1 MMSKRSLTKSLTTPA
16 ARPDRIFGFQ
26 VSPLDAAA
34 IAERV
39 AAECRTPSQGVGL
52 VVTANIDHVHRL
64 RHDATFRAAYDGAEI
79 VTCDG
84 FPVYRY
90 ARLRGAA
97 APARVTG
104 CDIAALLMRPGALNP
119 AHRPFFVVDSAETV
133 HRVQRWAARE
143 GLPIATAVP
152 PFGFETNAAA
162 RARLAAEIAAH
173 GTTLLLMGV
182 GAPKSEVFVEQ
193 ERARLPPCWAVC
205 VGQAMRYEAGLS
217 TRAPRLMQRLDL
229 EWAWRLA
236 HEPRRLTGRYVS
248 AGFGFIGA
256 VFEDL
261 AREQASGSFL
271 KKRTKK
277 LLSA

>member
-1 MMSKRSLTKSLTTPA
+1 MSKRAKTDSATNGS
-16 ARPDRIFGFQ
+16 DRIFGFQ
-26 VSPLDAAA
+26 VSPLDALA

-39 AAECRTPSQGVGL
+39 AAERRQPAQGVGL

-64 RHDATFRAAYDGAEI
+64 RHDATFRAAYDRAEI

-90 ARLRGAA
+90 ARLRGAR

-119 AHRPFFVVDSAETV
+119 SHRPFLVVDSAETV
-133 HRVQRWAARE
+133 HRVQRWAGRE
-143 GLPIATAVP
+143 GLPVATAVP
-152 PFGFETNAAA
+152 SFGFETNAAA
-162 RARLAAEIAAH
+162 RARLAEAIAAH

-193 ERARLPPCWAVC
+193 ERARLPACWAVC
-205 VGQAMRYEAGLS
+205 VGQAMRYEAGLA
-217 TRAPRLMQRLDL
+217 TRAPRLMQKLDL

-236 HEPRRLTGRYVS
+236 HEPRRLARRYVS

-256 VFEDL
+256 VIEDVGKGKTRGL
-261 AREQASGSFL
+261 APRPH
-271 KKRTKK
+271 
-277 LLSA
+277 

>member
-1 MMSKRSLTKSLTTPA
+1 MTNQAITTPA
-16 ARPDRIFGFQ
+16 TSTPATGTPATSTPDRIFGFA
-26 VSPLDAAA
+26 VSRLDARA
-34 IAERV
+34 IAERI
-39 AAECRTPSQGVGL
+39 AAERRPPAAGVGL

-64 RHDATFRAAYDGAEI
+64 RHDATFRAAYDRAEI

-104 CDIAALLMRPGALNP
+104 CDIAAELMRPGALNP
-119 AHRPFFVVDSAETV
+119 THRPFCVVDSAETV
-133 HRVQRWAARE
+133 HQLQRWAARE
-143 GLPIATAVP
+143 GLPLATAIP

-182 GAPKSEVFVEQ
+182 GAPKSEVFVDL
-193 ERARLPPCWAVC
+193 ERARLPACWAVC
-205 VGQAMRYEAGLS
+205 VGQAMRYEAGLA

-236 HEPRRLTGRYVS
+236 HEPRRLARRYVS
-248 AGFGFIGA
+248 AGFGFVGA
-256 VFEDL
+256 VIEDVQRGRGL
-261 AREQASGSFL
+261 HA
-271 KKRTKK
+271 K
-277 LLSA
+277 